1 MKLVQTFTTRP
12 EASML
17 AAILDE
23 HAIHYL
29 LQSDDLGGL
38 NPALSYMQGI
48 NIYVSD
54 DDYERTLNLLEKE

>member
-1 MKLVQTFTTRP
+1 
-12 EASML
+12 ML

-29 LQSDDLGGL
+29 LQADDLGGL

-48 NIYVSD
+48 KLYVSD
-54 DDYERTLNLLEKE
+54 DDYERALTLLENT